1 MIEIIKTEG
10 SPSPEQP
17 KFSCGYCSQKFKD
30 PFSLWFHWKGEC
42 KDAEEMRIFLKDI
55 QEEIRK
61 TLRELVENKEE
72 NLKSQLV
79 MVVIRIIEK
88 LSTNYKNELI
98 KIGEIISNLRDEKEI
113 RQKFFETLIKSGLV
127 LKIKDE
133 NEDLHYVYWG
143 QIVEHTDMGTAIY
156 EEIFVEDE
164 MGVYMSYPIQRE
176 LHSIYCFQCK
186 KNVNIEIEDSNYNF
200 LLLLTYL
207 PRFIN
212 KLNLL
217 KRVTAK
223 EIKEL
228 MEVANKYLSDLLKIS
243 AENKKP
249 KEPLKDFIEEITN
262 AYLEF
267 TKNLSLTED
276 SIFKF
281 LLNHG
286 VRFFIWNILISKIND
301 EKLLFYL
308 REIIKNKLE
317 EKGESIK
324 SFDILDI
331 PGLIFER
338 ISEIAKRMIV
348 CENCFARHIII
359 KNTLIDECRFYFTF
373 IDPKYRLFN
382 CHICGENI
390 IV

>member
-1 MIEIIKTEG
+1 MIEIIRTEG
-10 SPSPEQP
+10 SPSPEHP
-17 KFSCGYCSQKFKD
+17 TFSCIYCSQNFND
-30 PFSLWFHWKGEC
+30 PFSLWFHWKREC
-42 KDAEEMRIFLKDI
+42 KDAEKMRVFLKDI

-61 TLRELVENKEE
+61 TLRELVEKKEE
-72 NLKSQLV
+72 NIKPRLI
-79 MVVIRIIEK
+79 MAVIRIIEK
-88 LSTNYKNELI
+88 LSKNYKNELI
-98 KIGEIISNLRDEKEI
+98 EIWEIISNLQNEKETK
-113 RQKFFETLIKSGLV
+113 QKFLETLIKSGLV
-127 LKIKDE
+127 LKTEDE
-133 NEDLHYVYWG
+133 NGHLHYVYWE
-143 QIVEHTDMGTAIY
+143 QIVEHTDMGTAMY

-164 MGVYMSYPIQRE
+164 RGVYMSYPTQRE

-217 KRVTAK
+217 ERVTAK

-228 MEVANKYLSDLLKIS
+228 MEVANKHLNDFSKIS
-243 AENKKP
+243 AENKEPEK
-249 KEPLKDFIEEITN
+249 PLKDFIEEITN

-281 LLNHG
+281 LLNYG
-286 VRFFIWNILISKIND
+286 VCFFIWNILISKIND

-308 REIIKNKLE
+308 REIIKNKLKEKE
-317 EKGESIK
+317 EMIE

-338 ISEIAKRMIV
+338 ISERAERMIV

-359 KNTLIDECRFYFTF
+359 NGVLIDECRFYFTF
-373 IDPKYRLFN
+373 IDHRHRSFK
-382 CHICGENI
+382 CHICGENL

>member
-1 MIEIIKTEG
+1 MIEIIRTEG

-17 KFSCGYCSQKFKD
+17 KFSCGYCLQNFDD
-30 PFSLWFHWKGEC
+30 PFSLWFHWEGEC
-42 KDAEEMRIFLKDI
+42 KNAKEMRIFLKDI

-61 TLRELVENKEE
+61 TLRELVEKKEE
-72 NLKSQLV
+72 NLKSRLI
-79 MVVIRIIEK
+79 MAVIRIIEK

-98 KIGEIISNLRDEKEI
+98 KIVEIINNLRDEKET

-133 NEDLHYVYWG
+133 KEDLHYVYWG

-164 MGVYMSYPIQRE
+164 MGVYMSYPIRKD
-176 LHSIYCFQCK
+176 LNSIYCFRCK
-186 KNVNIEIEDSNYNF
+186 THVNIEIEDSNYNF

-228 MEVANKYLSDLLKIS
+228 MEVANKYLNDLSKIS
-243 AENKKP
+243 AENKESE
-249 KEPLKDFIEEITN
+249 EPLKDFIEEITN

-267 TKNLSLTED
+267 TKNLSPTED

-281 LLNHG
+281 LLKHG

-301 EKLLFYL
+301 EKLLFCL
-308 REIIKNKLE
+308 REIIKNKLK
-317 EKGESIK
+317 EKGKSVE

-338 ISEIAKRMIV
+338 ISERAERMVV

-359 KNTLIDECRFYFTF
+359 NGALIDECRFYFTF
-373 IDPKYRLFN
+373 IDHKYRSFN
-382 CHICGENI
+382 CHICGENL